1 MTDARLL
8 AADPEWLPD
17 AFDAGRGVI
26 RFARMSA
33 EVLRREAFLDAR
45 KDLSVTARAE
55 ARIADLAP
63 HIKPAPPASYVF
75 HSAFCGSTLLARALD
90 VPGKSL
96 ALKEPGI
103 LLDLVNAR
111 RAHPAFRSDS
121 VYRQYTDVILGLL
134 HRRRAPGEAVL
145 IKPTNLA
152 LPLAGALIARGAPVL
167 FLHGAL
173 REFLMSILKKGEE
186 GRAFARKM
194 FNIFAMDGT
203 PLGAIEPRQAMSL
216 TDLQTAALV
225 WRHQIEEIIALLV
238 SAPQTASLDY
248 ASFIADP
255 EIALRAAAKAL
266 TLDIDAAA
274 LAAIASGP
282 VFKTDA
288 KFTASPFTAQTRKTA
303 NDDLEKR
310 HGPELSLIASWA
322 EKLRL
327 SRDLKSPL
335 PNALAQAV

>member
-1 MTDARLL
+1 MTDAKTL
-8 AADPEWLPD
+8 ATSAEWLPD
-17 AFDAGRGVI
+17 ALDAGRGVI
-26 RFARMSA
+26 RFARISA
-33 EVLRREAFLDAR
+33 EALRREAFLDAR
-45 KDLSVTARAE
+45 KNQSVTNWAE

-63 HIKPAPPASYVF
+63 HISPAPPASYIF

-90 VPGKSL
+90 VPGASL

-111 RAHPAFRSDS
+111 RAHPAFRSDI
-121 VYRQYTDVILGLL
+121 VYRQHTDIILGLL
-134 HRRRAPGEAVL
+134 HRRRAPGEAIL

-152 LPLAGALIARGAPVL
+152 LPLAAEVIARGAPAL
-167 FLHGAL
+167 FLYGSL

-186 GRAFARKM
+186 GRAFGRKM
-194 FNIFAMDGT
+194 FNIFAMDAT

-225 WRHQIEEIIALLV
+225 WRHQIEEMIGLLGA
-238 SAPQTASLDY
+238 APAAASLDY
-248 ASFIADP
+248 GRFIADP
-255 EIALRAAAKAL
+255 APALRAAA
-266 TLDIDAAA
+266 AA
-274 LAAIASGP
+274 LKLDLGAGALDAIASGP

-288 KFTASPFTAQTRKTA
+288 KFAATPFTAQTRKAA
-303 NDDLEKR
+303 NDDLESR

-327 SRDLKSPL
+327 SRDLRLPL
-335 PNALAQAV
+335 PNALGLER